1 MNSDHDMKGESGKN
15 FSNESIAELTA
26 KQKQSEKDNSQEDVS
41 DAYSSDMK
49 EKNSA
54 HSLMEFLEQFHS
66 EIHSEKKIRLSLEF
80 MRETLS
86 QGSSPRFKDF
96 WEVRKLCLSLF
107 KEDMPIT
114 VRADLWNSYIELAS
128 EAKQLK
134 EIVDQQSAF
143 AVEQIELAIQAL
155 EKDVTD
161 IGVVLALIADVVIPE
176 ECFSLQKNREFYATI
191 QRELQLLNALAV
203 KINSL
208 RKELLKTEMRIRIK
222 NKLLERL
229 SLCGNQVFP
238 RRKELIKQISEQFSQ
253 DVEYFVYS
261 QFREGELKQLPGYVL
276 REEIKHLQQLAKV
289 LTLNTHVF
297 TETRVKLSAC
307 WDEIKNYEKER
318 KRETQEKKLL
328 FKQGFDLVA
337 EKIQALAAS
346 VHEESSLQECDRQI
360 TEILAFMRTVSL
372 GREEVQALKEQ
383 LYSVKRPILE
393 KACEAEKVH
402 MQKLQEKE
410 REKKDRLEKLSSDLK
425 NLIQQASELT
435 LEQLTT
441 QNKILEEVF
450 QQNQWKQS
458 EKQMLERLFKR
469 VKDLINDNKE
479 KALMLL
485 SEDDQ
490 KALEQ
495 LHVVLSEKK
504 SRRKELKEQLE
515 QYRKLLG
522 GSGLDL
528 GKTIMYRELEEAD
541 KSVLEEINNSI
552 IDIKKKIDINKQSK
566 KDSGDGDL
574 TGVNA

>member
-15 FSNESIAELTA
+15 FSNDGIAELTA

-41 DAYSSDMK
+41 DAYLNDMK
-49 EKNSA
+49 EKTSTY
-54 HSLMEFLEQFHS
+54 SLMEFLEQFHG
-66 EIHSEKKIRLSLEF
+66 EINSEKKIRLNLEF
-80 MRETLS
+80 MRQALS

-107 KEDMPIT
+107 KEDMPVSI
-114 VRADLWNSYIELAS
+114 RADLWNSYIELAS

-155 EKDVTD
+155 EKDVAD
-161 IGVVLALIADVVIPE
+161 MNVVLELIADIVLPE
-176 ECFSLQKNREFYATI
+176 ECFSLQKNREFYTVI

-229 SLCGNQVFP
+229 SVCGNQVFP

-261 QFREGELKQLPGYVL
+261 QFREGEMKQLPGYVL
-276 REEIKHLQQLAKV
+276 REEIKYLQQIAKV

-297 TETRVKLSAC
+297 SETRVKLSTC

-318 KRETQEKKLL
+318 KKETQEKKLL
-328 FKQGFDLVA
+328 FKQGFDLIA
-337 EKIQALAAS
+337 EKIQVFAAS
-346 VHEESSLQECDRQI
+346 IHEETSLQECDQQI
-360 TEILAFMRTVSL
+360 TEILTFMRTVLL
-372 GREEVQALKEQ
+372 GRQEVQILKEQ
-383 LYSVKRPILE
+383 LYNVKKPVLE
-393 KACEAEKVH
+393 KARETEQIH
-402 MQKLQEKE
+402 LQKLQEKE
-410 REKKDRLEKLSSDLK
+410 KEKKDRLEKLSCDLK
-425 NLIQQASELT
+425 SLIQQASELS
-435 LEQLTT
+435 LEQLTV
-441 QNKILEEVF
+441 QNKILEKNFE
-450 QQNQWKQS
+450 QNQWKQS
-458 EKQMLERLFKR
+458 EKQMLERLFKQ

-479 KALMLL
+479 KTLMLL

-490 KALEQ
+490 KTLDQ
-495 LHVVLSEKK
+495 LHIVLFEKK
-504 SRRKELKEQLE
+504 NRRKELKEQLE

-522 GSGLDL
+522 GSGLDFE
-528 GKTIMYRELEEAD
+528 KTIMYRDLMETD
-541 KSVLEEINNSI
+541 KSILEKINSSI
-552 IDIKKKIDINKQSK
+552 FDIKKKIKQI
-566 KDSGDGDL
+566 
-574 TGVNA
+574 AEMEI

>member
-15 FSNESIAELTA
+15 FSNESVAELTA

-41 DAYSSDMK
+41 DAYPNDMK
-49 EKNSA
+49 EKNTT
-54 HSLMEFLEQFHS
+54 HSLMEFLKQFHG
-66 EIHSEKKIRLSLEF
+66 EINSEKKIRLSLEF
-80 MRETLS
+80 MRQTLS

-107 KEDMPIT
+107 KEDMPISI
-114 VRADLWNSYIELAS
+114 RADLWNSYIELAS

-134 EIVDQQSAF
+134 EIVDQHSAF

-155 EKDVTD
+155 EKDVAD
-161 IGVVLALIADVVIPE
+161 MNVVLELIADVVISE

-261 QFREGELKQLPGYVL
+261 QFREGGMKQLPGYVL
-276 REEIKHLQQLAKV
+276 REEIKHLQQIAKV

-297 TETRVKLSAC
+297 TETRVKLSTC

-318 KRETQEKKLL
+318 KKETQEKKLL

-337 EKIQALAAS
+337 EKIQAFTAS
-346 VHEESSLQECDRQI
+346 VNEESSLQECDRQI
-360 TEILAFMRTVSL
+360 TEILAFMRTVLL
-372 GREEVQALKEQ
+372 GREEVQTLKEQ
-383 LYSVKRPILE
+383 LYSVKKPILE
-393 KACEAEKVH
+393 KAREAEKIH
-402 MQKLQEKE
+402 MQKLKEKE
-410 REKKDRLEKLSSDLK
+410 KEKKDRLEKLSGDLK
-425 NLIQQASELT
+425 SLIQQASELS
-435 LEQLTT
+435 LEQLTV
-441 QNKILEEVF
+441 QNKILEKTFE
-450 QQNQWKQS
+450 QNQWKQS
-458 EKQMLERLFKR
+458 EKQMLERLFKQ

-479 KALMLL
+479 KTLMLL

-495 LHVVLSEKK
+495 LHIVLFEKK
-504 SRRKELKEQLE
+504 NRRKELKEQLE

-522 GSGLDL
+522 GSGLDFE
-528 GKTIMYRELEEAD
+528 KTIMYRDLMETD
-541 KSVLEEINNSI
+541 KSVLEKINSSI
-552 IDIKKKIDINKQSK
+552 IDIKKKIK
-566 KDSGDGDL
+566 KI
-574 TGVNA
+574 AEMEI

>member
-15 FSNESIAELTA
+15 FSNDGIAELTA

-41 DAYSSDMK
+41 DAYSNDMK
-49 EKNSA
+49 ERNNT
-54 HSLMEFLEQFHS
+54 HSLMEFLEQFHGIANS
-66 EIHSEKKIRLSLEF
+66 EEKIRLGLEF
-80 MRETLS
+80 MRKTLS

-107 KEDMPIT
+107 KEDMPISI
-114 VRADLWNSYIELAS
+114 RADLWNAYIELAS

-155 EKDVTD
+155 EKDLAD
-161 IGVVLALIADVVIPE
+161 MSVVLELIADVVLPE
-176 ECFSLQKNREFYATI
+176 ECFSLQKNKEFYAVI

-222 NKLLERL
+222 NKMLERL
-229 SLCGNQVFP
+229 SLCGNQIFP

-261 QFREGELKQLPGYVL
+261 QFREGEMKQLPGYVL
-276 REEIKHLQQLAKV
+276 REEIKYLQQMAKV

-297 TETRVKLSAC
+297 TETRVKLSTC

-318 KRETQEKKLL
+318 KKETQEKKLL
-328 FKQGFDLVA
+328 FKQGFDLVT
-337 EKIQALAAS
+337 EKIQIFAAS
-346 VHEESSLQECDRQI
+346 IHEEVSLQECDRQMA
-360 TEILAFMRTVSL
+360 EILAFMRTVLL
-372 GREEVQALKEQ
+372 GREEVQILKEQ
-383 LYSVKRPILE
+383 LYNVKKPILE
-393 KACEAEKVH
+393 KAREAEKLH
-402 MQKLQEKE
+402 MQKLQEQEK
-410 REKKDRLEKLSSDLK
+410 EKKDRLEKLSCDLK
-425 NLIQQASELT
+425 GLIQQAGELS
-435 LEQLTT
+435 LEQLTS
-441 QNKILEEVF
+441 QNQILEKTFEQF
-450 QQNQWKQS
+450 SWKQS

-479 KALMLL
+479 KTLMLL

-490 KALEQ
+490 KTLEQ
-495 LHVVLSEKK
+495 LQIVLSEKK
-504 SRRKELKEQLE
+504 NRRKELKEQLE

-522 GSGLDL
+522 GSGLDFE
-528 GKTIMYRELEEAD
+528 KTIMYRDLIETD
-541 KSVLEEINNSI
+541 KSILEKINSSI
-552 IDIKKKIDINKQSK
+552 LDIKKKIKQI
-566 KDSGDGDL
+566 
-574 TGVNA
+574 AEMEI

>member
-15 FSNESIAELTA
+15 FSNDGIAELTA

-41 DAYSSDMK
+41 DAYLNDMK
-49 EKNSA
+49 EKTSTY
-54 HSLMEFLEQFHS
+54 SLMEFLEQFHG
-66 EIHSEKKIRLSLEF
+66 EINSEKKIRLNLEF
-80 MRETLS
+80 MHQALS

-107 KEDMPIT
+107 KEDMPVSI
-114 VRADLWNSYIELAS
+114 RADLWNSYIELAS

-155 EKDVTD
+155 EKDVAD
-161 IGVVLALIADVVIPE
+161 MNVVLELIADIVLPE
-176 ECFSLQKNREFYATI
+176 ECFSLQKNREFYTVI

-229 SLCGNQVFP
+229 SVCGNQVFP

-261 QFREGELKQLPGYVL
+261 QFREGEMKQLPGYVL
-276 REEIKHLQQLAKV
+276 REEIKYLQQLAKV

-297 TETRVKLSAC
+297 SETRVKLSTC

-318 KRETQEKKLL
+318 KKETQEKKLL
-328 FKQGFDLVA
+328 FKQGFDLIA
-337 EKIQALAAS
+337 EKIQVFAAS
-346 VHEESSLQECDRQI
+346 IHEETSLQECDQQI
-360 TEILAFMRTVSL
+360 TEILTFMRTVLL
-372 GREEVQALKEQ
+372 GRQEVQILKEQ
-383 LYSVKRPILE
+383 LYNVKKPILE
-393 KACEAEKVH
+393 KARETEQIH
-402 MQKLQEKE
+402 LQKLQEKE
-410 REKKDRLEKLSSDLK
+410 KEKKDRLEKLSCDLK
-425 NLIQQASELT
+425 SLIQGASELS
-435 LEQLTT
+435 LEQLTS
-441 QNKILEEVF
+441 QNKALEECF
-450 QQNQWKQS
+450 QQLQWKQS

-469 VKDLINDNKE
+469 IKDLINDNKE
-479 KALMLL
+479 KTLMLL

-490 KALEQ
+490 KTLDQ
-495 LHVVLSEKK
+495 LHIVLFEKK
-504 SRRKELKEQLE
+504 NRRKELKEQLE

-522 GSGLDL
+522 GSGLDFE
-528 GKTIMYRELEEAD
+528 KTIMYRDLMETD
-541 KSVLEEINNSI
+541 KSILEKINSSI
-552 IDIKKKIDINKQSK
+552 FDIKKKIKQI
-566 KDSGDGDL
+566 
-574 TGVNA
+574 AEMEI

>member
-1 MNSDHDMKGESGKN
+1 
-15 FSNESIAELTA
+15 
-26 KQKQSEKDNSQEDVS
+26 
-41 DAYSSDMK
+41 
-49 EKNSA
+49 
-54 HSLMEFLEQFHS
+54 
-66 EIHSEKKIRLSLEF
+66 
-80 MRETLS
+80 MRQTLS

-107 KEDMPIT
+107 KEDMPISI
-114 VRADLWNSYIELAS
+114 RADLWNSYIELAS

-134 EIVDQQSAF
+134 EIVDQHSAF

-155 EKDVTD
+155 EKDVAD
-161 IGVVLALIADVVIPE
+161 MNVVLELIADVVISE

-261 QFREGELKQLPGYVL
+261 QFREGGMKQLPGYVL

-297 TETRVKLSAC
+297 TETRVKLSTC

-318 KRETQEKKLL
+318 KKETQEKKLL

-337 EKIQALAAS
+337 EKIQAFTAS
-346 VHEESSLQECDRQI
+346 VNEESSLQECDRQI
-360 TEILAFMRTVSL
+360 TEILAFMRTVLL
-372 GREEVQALKEQ
+372 GREEVQTLKEQ
-383 LYSVKRPILE
+383 LYSVKKPILE
-393 KACEAEKVH
+393 KAREAEKIH
-402 MQKLQEKE
+402 MQKLKEKE
-410 REKKDRLEKLSSDLK
+410 KEKKDRLEKLSGDLK
-425 NLIQQASELT
+425 SLIQQASELS
-435 LEQLTT
+435 LEQLTV
-441 QNKILEEVF
+441 QNKILEKTFE
-450 QQNQWKQS
+450 QNQWKQS
-458 EKQMLERLFKR
+458 EKQMLERLFKQ

-479 KALMLL
+479 KTLMLL

-495 LHVVLSEKK
+495 LHIVLFEKK
-504 SRRKELKEQLE
+504 NRRKELKEQLE

-522 GSGLDL
+522 GSGLDFE
-528 GKTIMYRELEEAD
+528 KTIMYRDLMETD
-541 KSVLEEINNSI
+541 KSVLEKINSSI
-552 IDIKKKIDINKQSK
+552 IDIKKKIK
-566 KDSGDGDL
+566 KI
-574 TGVNA
+574 AEMEI

>member
-1 MNSDHDMKGESGKN
+1 MKGESGKN
-15 FSNESIAELTA
+15 FSNDGIAELTA

-41 DAYSSDMK
+41 DAYPSDMK
-49 EKNSA
+49 EKNST
-54 HSLMEFLEQFHS
+54 HSLMEFLEQFQS
-66 EIHSEKKIRLSLEF
+66 VANSEKKIRLSLEF
-80 MRETLS
+80 LRQALS
-86 QGSSPRFKDF
+86 QGNAPRFKDF

-107 KEDMPIT
+107 KEDMPILI
-114 VRADLWNSYIELAS
+114 RADLWNSYIELVS

-155 EKDVTD
+155 EKDVAD
-161 IGVVLALIADVVIPE
+161 MNVVLELIADVVLPE
-176 ECFSLQKNREFYATI
+176 ECFSLQKNREFYAII

-203 KINSL
+203 KVNSL

-229 SLCGNQVFP
+229 SLCGNQIFP
-238 RRKELIKQISEQFSQ
+238 RRKELIKQISEKFSQ

-261 QFREGELKQLPGYVL
+261 QFREGEMKQLPGYVL
-276 REEIKHLQQLAKV
+276 REEIKYLQQIAKV

-297 TETRVKLSAC
+297 TETRVKLSTC

-318 KRETQEKKLL
+318 KKETQEKKLL

-337 EKIQALAAS
+337 EKIQIFAAS
-346 VHEESSLQECDRQI
+346 IHEETPLQECDQQM
-360 TEILAFMRTVSL
+360 TEILAFMRTVLL
-372 GREEVQALKEQ
+372 GREEVQILKEQ
-383 LYSVKRPILE
+383 LYNVKKPILE
-393 KACEAEKVH
+393 KAREAEKMH

-410 REKKDRLEKLSSDLK
+410 QEKKDRLEKLSSDLK
-425 NLIQQASELT
+425 SLIQQASELS
-435 LEQLTT
+435 LEQLTL
-441 QNKILEEVF
+441 QNKALEKTFEEF
-450 QQNQWKQS
+450 QFKQS

-479 KALMLL
+479 KTLMLL

-495 LHVVLSEKK
+495 LQIVLFEKK
-504 SRRKELKEQLE
+504 NRRKELKEQLE

-522 GSGLDL
+522 GSGLDFE
-528 GKTIMYRELEEAD
+528 KTIMYRDLMETD
-541 KSVLEEINNSI
+541 KSVLEKINSSI
-552 IDIKKKIDINKQSK
+552 VDIKKKIKQI
-566 KDSGDGDL
+566 
-574 TGVNA
+574 AEMEI

>member
-15 FSNESIAELTA
+15 FSNDGIAELTA

-41 DAYSSDMK
+41 DAYPSDMK
-49 EKNSA
+49 EKNST
-54 HSLMEFLEQFHS
+54 HSLMEFLEQFQS
-66 EIHSEKKIRLSLEF
+66 VANSEKKIRLSLEF
-80 MRETLS
+80 LRQAIS
-86 QGSSPRFKDF
+86 QGNAPRFKDF

-107 KEDMPIT
+107 KEDMPILI
-114 VRADLWNSYIELAS
+114 RADLWNSYIELVS

-155 EKDVTD
+155 EKDVAD
-161 IGVVLALIADVVIPE
+161 MNVVLELIADVVLPE
-176 ECFSLQKNREFYATI
+176 ECFSLQKNREFYAII

-229 SLCGNQVFP
+229 SLCGNQIFP

-261 QFREGELKQLPGYVL
+261 QFREGEMKQLPGYVL
-276 REEIKHLQQLAKV
+276 REEIKYLQQIAKV

-297 TETRVKLSAC
+297 TETRVKLSTC

-318 KRETQEKKLL
+318 KKETQEKKLL

-337 EKIQALAAS
+337 EKIQIFAAS
-346 VHEESSLQECDRQI
+346 IHEETPLQECDQQM
-360 TEILAFMRTVSL
+360 TEILAFMRTVLL
-372 GREEVQALKEQ
+372 GREEVQILKEQ
-383 LYSVKRPILE
+383 LYNVKKPILE
-393 KACEAEKVH
+393 KAREAEKMH

-410 REKKDRLEKLSSDLK
+410 QEKKDRLEKLSSDLK
-425 NLIQQASELT
+425 SLIQQASELS
-435 LEQLTT
+435 LEQLTL
-441 QNKILEEVF
+441 QNKALEKTFEEF
-450 QQNQWKQS
+450 QFKQS

-479 KALMLL
+479 KTLMLL

-495 LHVVLSEKK
+495 LQIVLFEKK
-504 SRRKELKEQLE
+504 NRRKELKEQLE

-522 GSGLDL
+522 GSGLDFE
-528 GKTIMYRELEEAD
+528 KTIMYRDLMETD
-541 KSVLEEINNSI
+541 KSVLEKINSSI
-552 IDIKKKIDINKQSK
+552 VDIKKKIKQI
-566 KDSGDGDL
+566 
-574 TGVNA
+574 AEMEI

>member
-15 FSNESIAELTA
+15 FSNDGIAELTA

-41 DAYSSDMK
+41 DAYLNDMK
-49 EKNSA
+49 EKTSTY
-54 HSLMEFLEQFHS
+54 SLMEFLEQFHG
-66 EIHSEKKIRLSLEF
+66 EINSEKKIRLNLEF
-80 MRETLS
+80 MRQALS

-107 KEDMPIT
+107 KEDMPVSI
-114 VRADLWNSYIELAS
+114 RADLWNSYIELAS

-155 EKDVTD
+155 EKDVAD
-161 IGVVLALIADVVIPE
+161 MNVVLELIADIVLPE
-176 ECFSLQKNREFYATI
+176 ECFSLQKNREFYAVI

-229 SLCGNQVFP
+229 SVCGNQVFP

-261 QFREGELKQLPGYVL
+261 QFREGEMKQLPGYVL
-276 REEIKHLQQLAKV
+276 REEIKYLQQIAKV

-297 TETRVKLSAC
+297 SETRVKLSTC

-318 KRETQEKKLL
+318 KKETQEKKLL
-328 FKQGFDLVA
+328 FKQGFDLIA
-337 EKIQALAAS
+337 EKIQVFAAS
-346 VHEESSLQECDRQI
+346 IHEETSLQECDQQI
-360 TEILAFMRTVSL
+360 TEILTFMRTVLL
-372 GREEVQALKEQ
+372 GRQEVQILKEQ
-383 LYSVKRPILE
+383 LYNVKKPILE
-393 KACEAEKVH
+393 KARETEQIH
-402 MQKLQEKE
+402 LQKLQEKE
-410 REKKDRLEKLSSDLK
+410 KEKKDRLEKLSCDLK
-425 NLIQQASELT
+425 SLIQGASELS
-435 LEQLTT
+435 LEQLTS
-441 QNKILEEVF
+441 QNKALEECF
-450 QQNQWKQS
+450 QQLQWKQS

-469 VKDLINDNKE
+469 IKDLINDNKE
-479 KALMLL
+479 KTLMLL

-490 KALEQ
+490 KTLDQ
-495 LHVVLSEKK
+495 LHIVLFEKK
-504 SRRKELKEQLE
+504 NRRKELKEQLE

-522 GSGLDL
+522 GSGLDFE
-528 GKTIMYRELEEAD
+528 KTIMYRDLMETD
-541 KSVLEEINNSI
+541 KSILEKINSSI
-552 IDIKKKIDINKQSK
+552 FDIKKKIKQI
-566 KDSGDGDL
+566 
-574 TGVNA
+574 AEMEI

>member
-15 FSNESIAELTA
+15 FSNDGIAELTA

-41 DAYSSDMK
+41 DAYPSDMK
-49 EKNSA
+49 EKNST
-54 HSLMEFLEQFHS
+54 HSLMEFLEQFQS
-66 EIHSEKKIRLSLEF
+66 VANSEKKIRLSLEF
-80 MRETLS
+80 LRQALS
-86 QGSSPRFKDF
+86 QGNAPRFKDF

-107 KEDMPIT
+107 KEDMPILI
-114 VRADLWNSYIELAS
+114 RADLWNSYIELVS

-155 EKDVTD
+155 EKDVAD
-161 IGVVLALIADVVIPE
+161 MNVVLELIADVVLPE
-176 ECFSLQKNREFYATI
+176 ECFSLQKNREFYAII

-203 KINSL
+203 KVNSL

-229 SLCGNQVFP
+229 SLCGNQIFP
-238 RRKELIKQISEQFSQ
+238 RRKELIKQISEKFSQ

-261 QFREGELKQLPGYVL
+261 QFREGEMKQLPGYVL
-276 REEIKHLQQLAKV
+276 REEIKYLQQIAKV

-297 TETRVKLSAC
+297 TETRVKLSTC

-318 KRETQEKKLL
+318 KKETQEKKLL

-337 EKIQALAAS
+337 EKIQIFAAS
-346 VHEESSLQECDRQI
+346 IHEETPLQECDQQM
-360 TEILAFMRTVSL
+360 TEILAFMRTVLL
-372 GREEVQALKEQ
+372 GREEVQILKEQ
-383 LYSVKRPILE
+383 LYNVKKPILE
-393 KACEAEKVH
+393 KAREAEKMH

-410 REKKDRLEKLSSDLK
+410 QEKKDRLEKLSSDLK
-425 NLIQQASELT
+425 SLIQQASELS
-435 LEQLTT
+435 LEQLTL
-441 QNKILEEVF
+441 QNKALEKTFEEF
-450 QQNQWKQS
+450 QFKQS

-479 KALMLL
+479 KTLMLL

-495 LHVVLSEKK
+495 LQIVLFEKK
-504 SRRKELKEQLE
+504 NRRKELKEQLE

-522 GSGLDL
+522 GSGLDFE
-528 GKTIMYRELEEAD
+528 KTIMYRDLMETD
-541 KSVLEEINNSI
+541 KSVLEKINSSI
-552 IDIKKKIDINKQSK
+552 VDIKKKIKQI
-566 KDSGDGDL
+566 
-574 TGVNA
+574 AEMEI

>member
-15 FSNESIAELTA
+15 FSNDGIAELTA

-41 DAYSSDMK
+41 DAYLNDMK
-49 EKNSA
+49 EKTSTY
-54 HSLMEFLEQFHS
+54 SLMEFLEQFHG
-66 EIHSEKKIRLSLEF
+66 EINSEKKIRLNLEF
-80 MRETLS
+80 MRQALS

-107 KEDMPIT
+107 KEDMPVSI
-114 VRADLWNSYIELAS
+114 RADLWNSYIELAS

-155 EKDVTD
+155 EKDVAD
-161 IGVVLALIADVVIPE
+161 MNVVLELIADIVLPE
-176 ECFSLQKNREFYATI
+176 ECFSLQKNREFYTVI

-229 SLCGNQVFP
+229 SVCGNQVFP

-261 QFREGELKQLPGYVL
+261 QFREGEMKQLPGYVL
-276 REEIKHLQQLAKV
+276 REEIKYLQQIAKV

-297 TETRVKLSAC
+297 SETRVKLSTC

-318 KRETQEKKLL
+318 KKETQEKKLL
-328 FKQGFDLVA
+328 FKQGFDLIA
-337 EKIQALAAS
+337 EKIQVFAAS
-346 VHEESSLQECDRQI
+346 IHEETSLQECDQQI
-360 TEILAFMRTVSL
+360 TEILTFMRTVLL
-372 GREEVQALKEQ
+372 GRQEVQILKEQ
-383 LYSVKRPILE
+383 LYNVKKPVLE
-393 KACEAEKVH
+393 KARETEQIH
-402 MQKLQEKE
+402 LQKLQEKE
-410 REKKDRLEKLSSDLK
+410 KEKKDRLEKLSCDLK
-425 NLIQQASELT
+425 SLIQGASELS
-435 LEQLTT
+435 LEQLTS
-441 QNKILEEVF
+441 QNKALEECF
-450 QQNQWKQS
+450 QQLQWKQS

-469 VKDLINDNKE
+469 IKDLINDNKE
-479 KALMLL
+479 KTLMLL

-490 KALEQ
+490 KTLDQ
-495 LHVVLSEKK
+495 LHIVLFEKK
-504 SRRKELKEQLE
+504 NRRKELKEQLE

-522 GSGLDL
+522 GSGLDFE
-528 GKTIMYRELEEAD
+528 KTIMYRDLMETD
-541 KSVLEEINNSI
+541 KSILEKINSSI
-552 IDIKKKIDINKQSK
+552 FDIKKKIKQI
-566 KDSGDGDL
+566 
-574 TGVNA
+574 AEMEI

>member
-15 FSNESIAELTA
+15 FSNESVAELTA

-41 DAYSSDMK
+41 DAYPNDMK
-49 EKNSA
+49 EKNTT
-54 HSLMEFLEQFHS
+54 HSLMGFLKQFHG
-66 EIHSEKKIRLSLEF
+66 EINSEKKIRLSLEF
-80 MRETLS
+80 MRQTLS

-107 KEDMPIT
+107 KEDMPISI
-114 VRADLWNSYIELAS
+114 RADLWNSYIELAS

-134 EIVDQQSAF
+134 EIVDQHSAF

-155 EKDVTD
+155 EKDVAD
-161 IGVVLALIADVVIPE
+161 MNVVLELIADVVISE

-261 QFREGELKQLPGYVL
+261 QFREGGMKQLPGYVL

-297 TETRVKLSAC
+297 TETRVKLSTC

-318 KRETQEKKLL
+318 KKETQEKKLL

-337 EKIQALAAS
+337 EKIQAFTAS
-346 VHEESSLQECDRQI
+346 VNEESSLQECDRQI
-360 TEILAFMRTVSL
+360 TEILAFMRTVLL
-372 GREEVQALKEQ
+372 GREEVQTLKEQ
-383 LYSVKRPILE
+383 LYSVKKPILE
-393 KACEAEKVH
+393 KAREAEKIH
-402 MQKLQEKE
+402 MQKLKEKE
-410 REKKDRLEKLSSDLK
+410 KEKKDRLEKLSGDLK
-425 NLIQQASELT
+425 SLIQQASELS
-435 LEQLTT
+435 LEQLTV
-441 QNKILEEVF
+441 QNKILEKTFE
-450 QQNQWKQS
+450 QNQWKQS
-458 EKQMLERLFKR
+458 EKQMLERLFKQ

-479 KALMLL
+479 KTLMLL

-495 LHVVLSEKK
+495 LHIVLFEKK
-504 SRRKELKEQLE
+504 NRRKELKEQLE

-522 GSGLDL
+522 GSGLDFE
-528 GKTIMYRELEEAD
+528 KTIMYRDLMETD
-541 KSVLEEINNSI
+541 KSVLEKINSSI
-552 IDIKKKIDINKQSK
+552 IDIKKKIK
-566 KDSGDGDL
+566 KI
-574 TGVNA
+574 AEMEI

>member
-15 FSNESIAELTA
+15 FSNESVAELTA

-41 DAYSSDMK
+41 DAYPNDMK
-49 EKNSA
+49 EKNTT
-54 HSLMEFLEQFHS
+54 HSLMEFLKQFHG
-66 EIHSEKKIRLSLEF
+66 EINSEKKIRLSLEF
-80 MRETLS
+80 MRQTLS

-107 KEDMPIT
+107 KEDMPISI
-114 VRADLWNSYIELAS
+114 RADLWNSYIELAS

-134 EIVDQQSAF
+134 EIVDQHSAF

-155 EKDVTD
+155 EKDVAD
-161 IGVVLALIADVVIPE
+161 MNVVLELIADVVISE

-261 QFREGELKQLPGYVL
+261 QFREGEMKQLPGYVL
-276 REEIKHLQQLAKV
+276 REEIKHLQQIAKV

-297 TETRVKLSAC
+297 TETRVKLSTC

-318 KRETQEKKLL
+318 KKETQEKKLL

-337 EKIQALAAS
+337 EKIQAFTAS
-346 VHEESSLQECDRQI
+346 VNEESSLQECDRQI
-360 TEILAFMRTVSL
+360 TEILAFMRTVLL
-372 GREEVQALKEQ
+372 GREEVQTLKEQ
-383 LYSVKRPILE
+383 LYSVKKPILE
-393 KACEAEKVH
+393 KAREAEKIH
-402 MQKLQEKE
+402 MQKLKEKE
-410 REKKDRLEKLSSDLK
+410 KEKKDRLEKLSCDLK
-425 NLIQQASELT
+425 SLIQQASELS
-435 LEQLTT
+435 LEQLTV
-441 QNKILEEVF
+441 QNKILEKTFE
-450 QQNQWKQS
+450 QNQWKQS
-458 EKQMLERLFKR
+458 EKQMLERLFKQ

-479 KALMLL
+479 KTLMLL

-495 LHVVLSEKK
+495 LHIVLFEKK
-504 SRRKELKEQLE
+504 NRRKELKEQLE

-522 GSGLDL
+522 GSGLDFE
-528 GKTIMYRELEEAD
+528 KTIMYRDLMETD
-541 KSVLEEINNSI
+541 KSVLEKINSSI
-552 IDIKKKIDINKQSK
+552 IDIKKKIK
-566 KDSGDGDL
+566 KI
-574 TGVNA
+574 AEMEI

>member
-1 MNSDHDMKGESGKN
+1 MKGESGKN
-15 FSNESIAELTA
+15 FSNDGIVELTA

-41 DAYSSDMK
+41 DAYPSDMK
-49 EKNSA
+49 EKNST
-54 HSLMEFLEQFHS
+54 HSLMEFLEEFHS
-66 EIHSEKKIRLSLEF
+66 VANSEKKIRLSLEF
-80 MRETLS
+80 MRQALS
-86 QGSSPRFKDF
+86 QGNAPRFKDF

-107 KEDMPIT
+107 KEDMPILI
-114 VRADLWNSYIELAS
+114 RADLWNSYIELAS

-155 EKDVTD
+155 EKDVVD
-161 IGVVLALIADVVIPE
+161 MSVVLELIADVVLPE
-176 ECFSLQKNREFYATI
+176 ECFSLQKNRESYAII

-261 QFREGELKQLPGYVL
+261 QFREGEMKQLPGYVL
-276 REEIKHLQQLAKV
+276 REEIKYLQKIAKV

-297 TETRVKLSAC
+297 TETRVKLSSC

-318 KRETQEKKLL
+318 KKETQEKKLL
-328 FKQGFDLVA
+328 FKQGFDQVA
-337 EKIQALAAS
+337 EKIQIFAAS
-346 VHEESSLQECDRQI
+346 IHEESSLQECDQQ
-360 TEILAFMRTVSL
+360 TAEILAFMRTVLL
-372 GREEVQALKEQ
+372 GREEVQILKEQ
-383 LYSVKRPILE
+383 LYNVKKPILE
-393 KACEAEKVH
+393 KAREAEKMH

-410 REKKDRLEKLSSDLK
+410 KEKKDRLEKLSCDLK
-425 NLIQQASELT
+425 SLIQQASELS
-435 LEQLTT
+435 LEQLTL
-441 QNKILEEVF
+441 QNKALEETF
-450 QQNQWKQS
+450 EQFHWKQS
-458 EKQMLERLFKR
+458 ERQMLERLFKR
-469 VKDLINDNKE
+469 VKDLVNDNKE
-479 KALMLL
+479 KTLMLL

-495 LHVVLSEKK
+495 LHIVLFEKK
-504 SRRKELKEQLE
+504 NRRKELKEQLE

-522 GSGLDL
+522 GSDLDFE
-528 GKTIMYRELEEAD
+528 KTIMYRDLMETD
-541 KSVLEEINNSI
+541 KSVLEKINSSI
-552 IDIKKKIDINKQSK
+552 IDIKKKIKRI
-566 KDSGDGDL
+566 
-574 TGVNA
+574 AEMEI

>member
-15 FSNESIAELTA
+15 FSNESVAELTA

-41 DAYSSDMK
+41 DAYPNDMK
-49 EKNSA
+49 EKNTT
-54 HSLMEFLEQFHS
+54 HSLMEFLKQFHG
-66 EIHSEKKIRLSLEF
+66 EINSEKKIRLSLEF
-80 MRETLS
+80 MRQTLS

-107 KEDMPIT
+107 KEDMPISI
-114 VRADLWNSYIELAS
+114 RADLWNSYIELAS

-134 EIVDQQSAF
+134 EIVDQHSAF

-155 EKDVTD
+155 EKDVAD
-161 IGVVLALIADVVIPE
+161 MNVVLELIADVVISE

-261 QFREGELKQLPGYVL
+261 QFREGEMKQLPGYVL
-276 REEIKHLQQLAKV
+276 REEIKHLQQIAKV

-297 TETRVKLSAC
+297 TETRVKLSTC

-318 KRETQEKKLL
+318 KKETQEKKLL

-337 EKIQALAAS
+337 EKIQAFTAS
-346 VHEESSLQECDRQI
+346 VNEESSLQECDRQI
-360 TEILAFMRTVSL
+360 TEILAFMRTVLL
-372 GREEVQALKEQ
+372 GREEVQTLKEQ
-383 LYSVKRPILE
+383 LYSVKKPILE
-393 KACEAEKVH
+393 KAREAEKIH
-402 MQKLQEKE
+402 MQKLKEKE
-410 REKKDRLEKLSSDLK
+410 KEKKDRLEKLSCDLK
-425 NLIQQASELT
+425 SLIQQASELS
-435 LEQLTT
+435 LEQLTV
-441 QNKILEEVF
+441 QNKILEKTFE
-450 QQNQWKQS
+450 QNQWKQS
-458 EKQMLERLFKR
+458 EKQMLERLFKQ

-479 KALMLL
+479 KTLMLL

-490 KALEQ
+490 KVLEQ
-495 LHVVLSEKK
+495 LHIVLFEKK
-504 SRRKELKEQLE
+504 NRRKELKEQLE

-522 GSGLDL
+522 GSGLDFE
-528 GKTIMYRELEEAD
+528 KTIMYRDLMETD
-541 KSVLEEINNSI
+541 KSVLEKINSSI
-552 IDIKKKIDINKQSK
+552 IDIKKKIK
-566 KDSGDGDL
+566 KI
-574 TGVNA
+574 AEMEI

>member
-15 FSNESIAELTA
+15 FSNDGIAELTA

-41 DAYSSDMK
+41 DAYLNDMK
-49 EKNSA
+49 EKTSTY
-54 HSLMEFLEQFHS
+54 SLMEFLEQFHG
-66 EIHSEKKIRLSLEF
+66 EINSEKKIRLNLEF
-80 MRETLS
+80 MRQALS

-107 KEDMPIT
+107 KEDMPVSI
-114 VRADLWNSYIELAS
+114 RADLWNSYIELAS

-155 EKDVTD
+155 EKDVAD
-161 IGVVLALIADVVIPE
+161 MNVVLELIADIVLPE
-176 ECFSLQKNREFYATI
+176 ECFSLQKNRVFYTVI

-229 SLCGNQVFP
+229 SVCGNQVFP

-261 QFREGELKQLPGYVL
+261 QFREGEMKQLPGYVL
-276 REEIKHLQQLAKV
+276 REEIKYLQQIAKV

-297 TETRVKLSAC
+297 SETRVKLSTC

-318 KRETQEKKLL
+318 KKETQEKKLL
-328 FKQGFDLVA
+328 FKQGFDLIA
-337 EKIQALAAS
+337 EKIQVFAAS
-346 VHEESSLQECDRQI
+346 IHEETSLQECDQQI
-360 TEILAFMRTVSL
+360 TEILTFMRTVLL
-372 GREEVQALKEQ
+372 GRQEVQILKEQ
-383 LYSVKRPILE
+383 LYNVKKPVLE
-393 KACEAEKVH
+393 KARETEQIH
-402 MQKLQEKE
+402 LQKLQEKE
-410 REKKDRLEKLSSDLK
+410 KEKKDRLEKLSCDLK
-425 NLIQQASELT
+425 SLIQGASELS
-435 LEQLTT
+435 LEQLTS
-441 QNKILEEVF
+441 QNKALEECF
-450 QQNQWKQS
+450 QQLQWKQS

-469 VKDLINDNKE
+469 IKDLINDNKE
-479 KALMLL
+479 KTLMLL

-490 KALEQ
+490 KTLDQ
-495 LHVVLSEKK
+495 LHIVLFEKK
-504 SRRKELKEQLE
+504 NRRKELKEQLE

-522 GSGLDL
+522 GSGLDFE
-528 GKTIMYRELEEAD
+528 KTIMYRDLMETD
-541 KSVLEEINNSI
+541 KSILEKINSSI
-552 IDIKKKIDINKQSK
+552 FDIKKKIKQI
-566 KDSGDGDL
+566 
-574 TGVNA
+574 AEMEI

>member
-15 FSNESIAELTA
+15 FSNDGIAELTA

-41 DAYSSDMK
+41 DAYPSDMK
-49 EKNSA
+49 EKNST
-54 HSLMEFLEQFHS
+54 HSLMEFLEQFQS
-66 EIHSEKKIRLSLEF
+66 VANSEKKIRLSLEF
-80 MRETLS
+80 LRQALS
-86 QGSSPRFKDF
+86 QGNAPRFKDF

-107 KEDMPIT
+107 KEDMPILI
-114 VRADLWNSYIELAS
+114 RADLWNSYIELVS

-155 EKDVTD
+155 EKDVAD
-161 IGVVLALIADVVIPE
+161 MNVVLELIADVVLPE
-176 ECFSLQKNREFYATI
+176 ECFSLQKNREFYAII

-229 SLCGNQVFP
+229 SLCGNQIFP

-261 QFREGELKQLPGYVL
+261 QFREGEMKQLPGYVL
-276 REEIKHLQQLAKV
+276 REEIKYLQQIAKV

-297 TETRVKLSAC
+297 TETRVKLSTC

-318 KRETQEKKLL
+318 KKETQEKKLL

-337 EKIQALAAS
+337 EKIQIFAAS
-346 VHEESSLQECDRQI
+346 IHEETPLQECDQQM
-360 TEILAFMRTVSL
+360 TEILAFMRTVLL
-372 GREEVQALKEQ
+372 GREEVQILKEQ
-383 LYSVKRPILE
+383 LYNVKKPILE
-393 KACEAEKVH
+393 KAREAEKMH

-410 REKKDRLEKLSSDLK
+410 QEKKDRLEKLSSDLK
-425 NLIQQASELT
+425 SLIQQASELS
-435 LEQLTT
+435 LEQLTL
-441 QNKILEEVF
+441 QNKALEKTFEEF
-450 QQNQWKQS
+450 QFKQS

-479 KALMLL
+479 KTLMLL

-495 LHVVLSEKK
+495 LQIVLFEKK
-504 SRRKELKEQLE
+504 NRRKELKEQLE

-522 GSGLDL
+522 GSGLDFE
-528 GKTIMYRELEEAD
+528 KTIMYRDLMETD
-541 KSVLEEINNSI
+541 KSVLEKINSSI
-552 IDIKKKIDINKQSK
+552 VDIKKKIKQI
-566 KDSGDGDL
+566 
-574 TGVNA
+574 AEMEI

>member
-15 FSNESIAELTA
+15 FSNESVAELTA

-41 DAYSSDMK
+41 DAYPNDMK
-49 EKNSA
+49 EKTSTY
-54 HSLMEFLEQFHS
+54 SLMEFLEQFHG
-66 EIHSEKKIRLSLEF
+66 EINSEKKIRLNLEF
-80 MRETLS
+80 MRQALS

-107 KEDMPIT
+107 KEDMPVSI
-114 VRADLWNSYIELAS
+114 RADLWNSYIELAS

-155 EKDVTD
+155 EKDVAD
-161 IGVVLALIADVVIPE
+161 MNVVLELIADIVLPE
-176 ECFSLQKNREFYATI
+176 ECFSLQKNREFYTVI

-229 SLCGNQVFP
+229 SVCGNQVFP

-261 QFREGELKQLPGYVL
+261 QFREGEMKQLPGYVL
-276 REEIKHLQQLAKV
+276 REEIKYLQQIAKV

-297 TETRVKLSAC
+297 SETRVKLSTC

-318 KRETQEKKLL
+318 KKETQEKKLL
-328 FKQGFDLVA
+328 FKQGFDLIA
-337 EKIQALAAS
+337 EKIQVFAAS
-346 VHEESSLQECDRQI
+346 IHEETSLQECDQQI
-360 TEILAFMRTVSL
+360 TEILTFMRTVLL
-372 GREEVQALKEQ
+372 GRQEVQILKEQ
-383 LYSVKRPILE
+383 LYNVKKPVLE
-393 KACEAEKVH
+393 KARETEQIH
-402 MQKLQEKE
+402 LQKLQEKE
-410 REKKDRLEKLSSDLK
+410 KEKKDRLEKLSCDLK
-425 NLIQQASELT
+425 SLIQGASELS
-435 LEQLTT
+435 LEQLTS
-441 QNKILEEVF
+441 QNKALEECF
-450 QQNQWKQS
+450 QQLQWKQS

-469 VKDLINDNKE
+469 IKDLINDNKE
-479 KALMLL
+479 KTLMLL

-490 KALEQ
+490 KTLDQ
-495 LHVVLSEKK
+495 LHIVLFEKK
-504 SRRKELKEQLE
+504 NRRKELKEQLE

-522 GSGLDL
+522 GSGLDFE
-528 GKTIMYRELEEAD
+528 KTIMYRDLMETD
-541 KSVLEEINNSI
+541 KSVLEKINSSI
-552 IDIKKKIDINKQSK
+552 FDIKKKIKQI
-566 KDSGDGDL
+566 
-574 TGVNA
+574 AEMEI